1 MFTATGTLINLFFSP
16 KSEKYEASYK
26 AQLLGDLPH
35 ADGQVKKEML
45 TLNLP
50 KSIFDSLQGQENTEI
65 TLPIG
70 VSVIN
75 GRLVTFYPK
84 NAAS

>member
-1 MFTATGTLINLFFSP
+1 MFQATGTLINLFYSP

-26 AQLLGDLPH
+26 AQLLGDLPQ

-50 KSIFDSLQGQENTEI
+50 KTIFDSLQGQLNTEI
-65 TLPIG
+65 TLPVGI
-70 VSVIN
+70 SIMN
-75 GRLVTFYPK
+75 GKLITFFPK